1 MFPSLVNCYT
11 IDIWFNLVWPWP
23 ADALDAVAS
32 TFLAEVEMEKH
43 NRQSVV
49 ETCKSFHE
57 SVRMLAAKFQ
67 SSERRLVYV
76 TPTAYLELM
85 QVFQTLLAKKRQE
98 IKLVHNHDDN
108 GLEQQRMAGDA
119 VTKIKDPND
128 QTRLSKLICE
138 ICRRC
143 CVLI

>member
-1 MFPSLVNCYT
+1 
-11 IDIWFNLVWPWP
+11 
-23 ADALDAVAS
+23 
-32 TFLAEVEMEKH
+32 
-43 NRQSVV
+43 
-49 ETCKSFHE
+49 
-57 SVRMLAAKFQ
+57 
-67 SSERRLVYV
+67 VYV